1 MGHTGN
7 RKCVVFAGTSE
18 GRQLYEF
25 CAENR
30 IDAVFCVAT
39 DYGKCVLC
47 KLNETKGYVQEGAD
61 RQLKE
66 SEPERRLCQE
76 AVSKREEGSIEEKNM
91 PQGIEIHVGRM
102 DRDEMTAFLRQ
113 ESPELV
119 IDATHPYAAEVTK
132 NIRNAAEAYR
142 KEQNI
147 ETQIYYRVLR
157 NLTDK
162 GDAPDI
168 VRKQEKEEASV
179 ADKVSGAEQTADA
192 EIKDTKISYH
202 EDIRQAVTYLQ
213 STEGN
218 ILATTGSKQAGELC
232 KLKGFKKRV
241 YLRILPNAEM
251 LSKCLSLGFLPD
263 HMICMQGPFSEE
275 LNEVMMRE
283 HDIKYLLT
291 KQSGETG
298 GYPEKVKAA
307 RACGAELVVLIP
319 PQETEGVS
327 VEQMCGIIGHEVIL
341 R

>member
-1 MGHTGN
+1 MGQTGN

-39 DYGKCVLC
+39 EYGKNVLC
-47 KLNETKGYVQEGAD
+47 KLNDAKCYMQGKLD
-61 RQLKE
+61 RQQKE
-66 SEPERRLCQE
+66 SEPESRFWQE
-76 AVSKREEGSIEEKNM
+76 AVRKREEDRIEARNM

-102 DRDEMTAFLRQ
+102 DKDEMTAFLRQ
-113 ESPELV
+113 ETPELI
-119 IDATHPYAAEVTK
+119 IDATHPYATEVTE

-147 ETQIYYRVLR
+147 ENPVYYRVLR
-157 NLTDK
+157 NLTDE
-162 GDAPDI
+162 GTSADT
-168 VRKQEKEEASV
+168 VRKA
-179 ADKVSGAEQTADA
+179 
-192 EIKDTKISYH
+192 DTKISYH
-202 EDIRQAVTYLQ
+202 ENIRQAVTYLQ
-213 STEGN
+213 TTEGN

-232 KLKGFKKRV
+232 KLKNFEKRV
-241 YLRILPNAEM
+241 YLRILPNVEM
-251 LSKCLSLGFLPD
+251 LSKCLELGFLPD

-275 LNEVMMRE
+275 LNEVMLRE

-319 PQETEGVS
+319 PQEKEGVS
-327 VEQMCGIIGHEVIL
+327 VEQMCEIIGHEVIL